1 MKLLQRVICKALDE
15 NRMAYKVMDHNY
27 LSSNG
32 GSFDWRPYLPSE
44 TSPGKWLP
52 EIDDTELCSRGYH
65 VTKDPA
71 IWIGNIVYL
80 CETREPVCLTDKT
93 VHATLRLLVRTRPED
108 CIDPRVYVRVMYP
121 FLSGANLTGANLS
134 GAYLSG
140 AYLTGAYLT
149 GANLTGAYLTGAD
162 LTGANL
168 SRAYLTRA
176 NLSRANRTQDDI
188 PGWKINK
195 DGRLEKA

>member
-1 MKLLQRVICKALDE
+1 MKVLQRVICKALDE

-27 LSSNG
+27 RSSNG

-52 EIDDTELCSRGYH
+52 EIDDTELCSSGYH

-93 VHATLRLLVRTRPED
+93 VHATLRLLVRMRPGD

-121 FLSGANLTGANLS
+121 FLTRADLSGAYLIGADLS

-140 AYLTGAYLT
+140 
-149 GANLTGAYLTGAD
+149 
-162 LTGANL
+162 
-168 SRAYLTRA
+168 
-176 NLSRANRTQDDI
+176 ANRTQDDI